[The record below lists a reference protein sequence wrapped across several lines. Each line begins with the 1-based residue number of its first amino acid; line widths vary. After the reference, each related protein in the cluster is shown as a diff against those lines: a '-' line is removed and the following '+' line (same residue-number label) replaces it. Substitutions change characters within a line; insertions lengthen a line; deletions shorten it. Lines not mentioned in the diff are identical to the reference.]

1 MKSSKIVRLPLYA
14 QIKDA
19 ILQKLSQ
26 REWKF
31 DQPLPSESKMAD
43 EFGVSVGSI
52 RHAVAELEDAGILIR
67 RQGVGTFVRSYKDT
81 GLWNRFQKFMRKDGR
96 LPVFESNPLRLEIIP
111 APENV
116 AEKMKIMPG
125 DPVIRCLRDM
135 SDNGERTGV
144 DVAYLDLATF
154 RDLKI
159 EDLEDVN
166 GNLYKLYEEK
176 LGVFIADVTDILEFV
191 IVDKEIQKICD
202 LPLGTPLFF
211 VTRQSRLLNKKTVE
225 IRYEYC
231 SAVNYRLRI

>member
-96 LPVFESNPLRLEIIP
+96 LPVFRKQPAKTGNHPCSRECRRENEDHARRSCHSLLERH
-111 APENV
+111 E
-116 AEKMKIMPG
+116 
-125 DPVIRCLRDM
+125 
-135 SDNGERTGV
+135 
-144 DVAYLDLATF
+144 
-154 RDLKI
+154 
-159 EDLEDVN
+159 
-166 GNLYKLYEEK
+166 
-176 LGVFIADVTDILEFV
+176 
-191 IVDKEIQKICD
+191 
-202 LPLGTPLFF
+202 
-211 VTRQSRLLNKKTVE
+211 
-225 IRYEYC
+225 
-231 SAVNYRLRI
+231 

>member
-144 DVAYLDLATF
+144 DVAYLNLATF

-159 EDLEDVN
+159 EDLEDVK
-166 GNLYKLYEEK
+166 GNLYKRYEEK

-211 VTRQSRLLNKKTVE
+211 VTRQSRLQ
-225 IRYEYC
+225 C
-231 SAVNYRLRI
+231 

>member
-81 GLWNRFQKFMRKDGR
+81 GLWNRFKNSCARTDAACFRKQPAKTGNHPCSRECRRENEDHAR
-96 LPVFESNPLRLEIIP
+96 RSCHSLLERH
-111 APENV
+111 E
-116 AEKMKIMPG
+116 
-125 DPVIRCLRDM
+125 
-135 SDNGERTGV
+135 
-144 DVAYLDLATF
+144 
-154 RDLKI
+154 
-159 EDLEDVN
+159 
-166 GNLYKLYEEK
+166 
-176 LGVFIADVTDILEFV
+176 
-191 IVDKEIQKICD
+191 
-202 LPLGTPLFF
+202 
-211 VTRQSRLLNKKTVE
+211 
-225 IRYEYC
+225 
-231 SAVNYRLRI
+231 